1 MVELHDIYIA
11 KDKLHVLCDND
22 LTYLLYIAPN
32 FML

>member
-1 MVELHDIYIA
+1 MAELHDRG

-22 LTYLLYIAPN
+22 LTCLLYLLN